1 MAGRFTFIAALVSCL
16 LLGRLASGQEGYDA
30 LGASFSGAGPGQFA
44 PGPHYAEPM
53 AGPDAYCPPGAAGG
67 YVGAGESRFGHAFF
81 ESVQQ
86 TWIRA
91 EWLQWD
97 IEAPGRQLMGAPLLA
112 VEDPRRVFQVFD
124 FSVPPNPLAGAYV
137 PDLQPISFKDTNGV
151 RLTFGIPVEFGQFE
165 ASAFMMEEA
174 HDTATFAPTGTVS
187 TLALGFPFDFTPPF
201 IDGVPIVPAVTLLEN
216 GQPSNITLLYN
227 EGLTISYESEIWGT
241 EAVFVGDQFPFEL
254 AAPERGITARPII
267 GFRYLDVDERL
278 LHVGGFRDRLVPGA
292 PLLVSTIDSD
302 ADNDLYGGILGAR
315 LQFDHRWFT
324 LGVEPR
330 VTLGANNY
338 TARVTTSQLRG
349 FFDPTITTVEEE
361 TIFSPVLDLTAYARL
376 HLHENFSL
384 HVAYNALWMARVTR
398 PHENIFFNDPGT
410 TLLPPGVVV
419 DAEIGELMLEGLS
432 LGGEF
437 RFR

>member
-16 LLGRLASGQEGYDA
+16 LLGRLASGQESYDA
-30 LGASFSGAGPGQFA
+30 LGASFSGPEAGHFA
-44 PGPHYAEPM
+44 PGPYYTEPM
-53 AGPDAYCPPGAAGG
+53 AGPDAYCPPGAVAEGHGSAG
-67 YVGAGESRFGHAFF
+67 SRFGHAFF
-81 ESVQQ
+81 ESVQN

-97 IEAPGRQLMGAPLLA
+97 IEAPGRQLMGAPLA
-112 VEDPRRVFQVFD
+112 TVEDPRRIFQVFD
-124 FSVPPNPLAGAYV
+124 FQLPPNPLAGAYV
-137 PDLQPISFKDTNGV
+137 PDLQPISFKDTNGA
-151 RLTFGIPVEFGQFE
+151 RLTLGVPVEFGQFE
-165 ASAFMMEEA
+165 ASVFMLEEA

-187 TLALGFPFDFTPPF
+187 TQALGFPFDFSPPF
-201 IDGVPIVPAVTLLEN
+201 VNAVPIVPALTLLEN

-241 EAVFVGDQFPFEL
+241 EAVFVGDNFPFEL
-254 AAPERGITARPII
+254 AAPERGITAKPIV
-267 GFRYLDVDERL
+267 GFRYLDVEEGL
-278 LHVGGFRDRLVPGA
+278 LHSGGFRDQLVPGA
-292 PLLVSTIDSD
+292 PLLVSTIESD
-302 ADNDLYGGILGAR
+302 TSNELYGGILGAR

-349 FFDPTITTVEEE
+349 FFDPTITTVEDD
-361 TIFSPVLDLTAYARL
+361 TIFSPALDCTAYARL
-376 HLHENFSL
+376 HLHENFSV
-384 HVAYNALWMARVTR
+384 HVAYNVLWMARVTR
-398 PHENIFFNDPGT
+398 PHENIVFNDPGVQS
-410 TLLPPGVVV
+410 LPPGVVV

-432 LGGEF
+432 LGGEI

>member
-30 LGASFSGAGPGQFA
+30 FGGSFSGAEPGHFA
-44 PGPHYAEPM
+44 PGPYYAEPM
-53 AGPDAYCPPGAAGG
+53 PGPDAYCPPGAAGYG
-67 YVGAGESRFGHAFF
+67 EAGGSRFAHAFF
-81 ESVQQ
+81 HSVQN

-91 EWLQWD
+91 EWLHWD

-112 VEDPRRVFQVFD
+112 VQDPRQVFQVFD
-124 FSVPPNPLAGAYV
+124 FSTPPDPLAGAFV

-151 RLTFGIPVEFGQFE
+151 RLTFGIPVEIGQFE
-165 ASAFMMEEA
+165 ASVFMLEEA
-174 HDTATFAPTGTVS
+174 KDSETFLPTGNVS
-187 TLALGFPFDFTPPF
+187 TDALGFPFDFTPPF
-201 IDGVPIVPAVTLLEN
+201 VTEVPIVPAVTLLEN

-227 EGLTISYESEIWGT
+227 EGLTISYESEIWGA
-241 EAVFVGDQFPFEL
+241 EAVFVGEKFPFEL
-254 AAPERGITARPII
+254 AAPERGITARPIV
-267 GFRYLDVDERL
+267 GFRYLDVEERL
-278 LHVGGFRDRLVPGA
+278 LHVGGFRDQITPGA
-292 PLLVSTIDSD
+292 PLLISTIDSD
-302 ADNDLYGGILGAR
+302 TSNELYGGILGAR

-349 FFDPTITTVEEE
+349 FFDPTITTVEDD
-361 TIFSPVLDLTAYARL
+361 TIFSPVLDCTAYARL
-376 HLHENFSL
+376 HLHENFSV
-384 HVAYNALWMARVTR
+384 HVAYNVLWMARVTR
-398 PHENIFFNDPGT
+398 PHDNIVFNDPGT

-419 DAEIGELMLEGLS
+419 DADIGELMLEGLS
-432 LGGEF
+432 LGGEI